1 MADAQS
7 VQPQSTWQLI
17 LIPAVLS
24 LAITI
29 LRLAGELAHWSQKF
43 FNTRVG
49 GGGALVGITWLAPV
63 FGVYFAVKL
72 ARRGDGPRSAWRA
85 IGFALLGVLVFLG
98 GSLVG
103 PKIPAVSGFYARLIY
118 VWVLFALAAVAT
130 FPGWPTLLKVQLA
143 YAYAARIPVAI
154 VMFLAFQQNWVTH
167 YSAVPH
173 DMPVGMDLWSKFL
186 WLGFFPQLI
195 FWVGFTVLTGM
206 LFGGIGGVFAR
217 FFKPAAQ

>member
-1 MADAQS
+1 MANAQS

-17 LIPAVLS
+17 RTPAIIS
-24 LAITI
+24 LAVTL

-63 FGVYFAVKL
+63 FGIYFAVKL
-72 ARRGDGPRSAWRA
+72 ARRGEGPGSAWRA
-85 IGFALLGVLVFLG
+85 IWFALLGVAVFLG
-98 GSLVG
+98 GSFLG

-118 VWVLFALAAVAT
+118 VWVLFALAAIAT
-130 FPGWPTLLKVQLA
+130 LPGWPALFKVQLA
-143 YAYAARIPVAI
+143 YAYTARIPVAV
-154 VMFLAFQQNWVTH
+154 VMFLAFHQNWVTH

-173 DMPVGMDLWSKFL
+173 DMPAGMGLWSKFL

-195 FWVGFTVLTGM
+195 FWVGFTVVTGM
-206 LFGGIGGVFAR
+206 LFGAIVGVFAR
-217 FFKPAAQ
+217 FFKPASE